1 MTLDVTNSFTAGE
14 AIVASQ
20 MNTNFTDVENYV
32 NNSMPAL
39 GTANTFT
46 GVNAFNAQVTLSSI
60 LTVAGATTLSSTV
73 NIDGDLDVDANTQLD
88 GTLTVGL
95 NDTGHDVK
103 FFGATDGRYME
114 WDESA
119 DKLTVDG
126 DFTVASAGR
135 SFFASTDDV
144 TDSGVSG
151 AVIIGSADGTEQ
163 HIAIDTNEIQSK
175 SAGDSASPLHLNILG
190 GQVRIHDGTSSVPA
204 IGFSS
209 DTNTGIYRQTTDT
222 LGFAGNLFMATA
234 MPQTSTGFYATLRRF
249 SDGSIKE
256 LTSSERF
263 KKDITDV
270 ALSDAYKVLDARPI
284 HYRDINDDS
293 SAPIQAGLSAESLH
307 DSGWTYAVTY
317 DEDATTPKGIHYEML
332 VAPLIAIVKDLSTR
346 LAAVEG

>member
-1 MTLDVTNSFTAGE
+1 MTLSVTNNFTAGE
-14 AIVASQ
+14 AIVASE
-20 MNTNFTDVENYV
+20 MNANFTDVENYV
-32 NNSMPAL
+32 NNNLPAL

-46 GVNAFNAQVTLSSI
+46 GTNAFNAAVTLSST
-60 LTVAGATTLSSTV
+60 LTVAGATTFNSTTTV
-73 NIDGDLDVDANTQLD
+73 NGNTQQT
-88 GTLTVGL
+88 GTFTVGV
-95 NDTGHDVK
+95 DGTGHDVK
-103 FFGATDGRYME
+103 FFGDTPSRYME
-114 WDESA
+114 WDQSA

-126 DFTVASAGR
+126 DFIVASAGR

-144 TDSGVSG
+144 DGDGVSG
-151 AVIIGSADGTEQ
+151 AVIVGSADGSGQ
-163 HIAIDTNEIQSK
+163 HVAIDTNEIQSK
-175 SAGDSASPLHLNILG
+175 SDGSNAATLHLNILG
-190 GQVRIHDGTSSVPA
+190 GQIQIHDGTSGAPA
-204 IGFSS
+204 IGF
-209 DTNTGIYRQTTDT
+209 DDDDNTGIYRQATDT

-270 ALSDAYKVLDARPI
+270 ALSDAYKVLDAKPI
-284 HYRDINDDS
+284 YYRDINDDS